1 MFIKL
6 EETIQ
11 RNDVQGFPDSFLL
24 IEQFLDI
31 KKA

>member
-1 MFIKL
+1 MHHVYK
-6 EETIQ
+6 TIQ